1 MRNKK
6 LARLGGSPFSA
17 GRVTLLAG
25 LTFFPY
31 KHFGSPNR
39 VNSVKVTE
47 LREDCL
53 RQLEHA
59 RALLARAKKS
69 TLF

>member
-6 LARLGGSPFSA
+6 LARLGGSPFSD
-17 GRVTLLAG
+17 GRVPPSRANS
-25 LTFFPY
+25 FFPY

-47 LREDCL
+47 LQSMRERCWL
-53 RQLEHA
+53 GQRSQLCSDINA
-59 RALLARAKKS
+59 C
-69 TLF
+69 

>member
-6 LARLGGSPFSA
+6 LARLGGSPFSD
-17 GRVTLLAG
+17 GRVTFLAG

-47 LREDCL
+47 LQSMRERCWL
-53 RQLEHA
+53 GQRSQLCSDINA
-59 RALLARAKKS
+59 C
-69 TLF
+69 

>member
-6 LARLGGSPFSA
+6 LARLGGSPFSD

-47 LREDCL
+47 LREDC
-53 RQLEHA
+53 
-59 RALLARAKKS
+59 
-69 TLF
+69 

>member
-6 LARLGGSPFSA
+6 LARLGGSPFRD
-17 GRVTLLAG
+17 GRVTIVAG

-31 KHFGSPNR
+31 QHFGLPNR

-53 RQLEHA
+53 RQLEHV
-59 RALLARAKKS
+59 RALLARAKES
-69 TLF
+69 TLL